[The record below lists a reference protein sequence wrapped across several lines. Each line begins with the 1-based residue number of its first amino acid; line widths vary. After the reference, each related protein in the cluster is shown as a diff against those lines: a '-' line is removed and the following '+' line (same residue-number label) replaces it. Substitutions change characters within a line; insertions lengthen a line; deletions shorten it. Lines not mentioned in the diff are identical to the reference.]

1 MTITRPSIWADSR
14 LSLSLVSVSRPYLGS
29 DDFSRPRLFGRYP
42 ALSRGRVSA
51 TSRSFLVRLTL
62 DHSCSAAF
70 RPSLGYR
77 RSVGCHSLGRPSSDA
92 RLSLGRVSVIIRPS
106 RDRVSA
112 ITWPSRNHL
121 VVVSRGCHSADL
133 RYEWPFLCHLRL
145 AADRPSVRPAP
156 FGRLS
161 IRALSVAFDAYLATD
176 CLCLSIRI
184 ICSLTLRI
192 IEIRRHY

>member
-1 MTITRPSIWADSR
+1 MTITQPTIWADSR

-29 DDFSRPRLFGRYP
+29 DDFSRQSSRPRLFGRYP

-92 RLSLGRVSVIIRPS
+92 RLSLSRVSVIIPPS

-112 ITWPSRNHL
+112 IIWLTCVTSGRFCVIFVWLLTDHL
-121 VVVSRGCHSADL
+121 SDQ
-133 RYEWPFLCHLRL
+133 PRL
-145 AADRPSVRPAP
+145 V
-156 FGRLS
+156 G
-161 IRALSVAFDAYLATD
+161 
-176 CLCLSIRI
+176 CLSELSRLLSMHIWPPTASA
-184 ICSLTLRI
+184 SLSGLFVA
-192 IEIRRHY
+192 